1 MVEDENV
8 MKKNPS
14 KAPSSTRHKRLS
26 VYKFVMSDM
35 WLQGPEKWWS
45 TIAFGMRAIFCGR
58 GLLGHSQ
65 GVEIIFEWAHLLVL
79 ANMAVSGN
87 QFSFLLG
94 MGAIWNDNNSEWHV
108 TSRAQE
114 MMINQCFWHASNFY
128 VAGDYWAISVHNRLK
143 LFFKKHYYFFACL
156 ILITKIV
163 NTHDSSGWWF
173 VMRGHQRLRFLAA
186 EWKFIS

>member
-1 MVEDENV
+1 
-8 MKKNPS
+8 
-14 KAPSSTRHKRLS
+14 
-26 VYKFVMSDM
+26 MSDM

-108 TSRAQE
+108 TSRARE
-114 MMINQCFWHASNFY
+114 MMHASNFLCGRGLLGHRGPRW
-128 VAGDYWAISVHNRLK
+128 VKII
-143 LFFKKHYYFFACL
+143 FKKHSYFFASL
-156 ILITKIV
+156 IRITKIV
-163 NTHDSSGWWF
+163 NAHESSGWWF
-173 VMRGHQRLRFLAA
+173 VMRGHQHLRFLAP
-186 EWKFIS
+186 EWKFIR